1 MNRSHRFVTRF
12 LATTALCVAP
22 ALVGSPG
29 WAADSDP
36 AQAGKYKAEADKM
49 VANGDLKGAEI
60 ELKNAVKAA
69 PDDPQLRLE
78 LAKLELRLNDIDG
91 AEIEL
96 KAAREHGADEA
107 KVIPLLGRTY
117 LMQGKYD
124 QLLQD
129 LPVRD
134 EDPPEARAATLSV
147 RAEAQIQLKKIDDAR
162 SSLVAAEQLEP
173 QSVAPKLGLAKI
185 AYAQGQLDDAL
196 KKADEII
203 QINPSADAYILKGEI
218 LNRKGDHTGAIGQFD
233 QAIKTEPNNIA
244 GYIDR
249 AQTEIGLKDDAKA
262 EADVKT
268 LLGINNR
275 SVPGNYLEALI
286 LARRKDFTGADTI
299 LTKIAPAFPNFPRGY
314 YLQAVVKSALK
325 QLEQAEAAIT
335 AYLAAVPD
343 DVVGEKVQADIMLR
357 KGNSAGAAEVLE
369 KVTAQSPDDFA
380 ALTMLGQAY
389 MGARKPQQAV
399 EAFEKAQ
406 KLAPD
411 NPAVLRGLAL
421 NHLATGD
428 SAEGTSELEKAVQ
441 LAPDDAPSTEALIL
455 VYMRAKN
462 WDKAKSLIAD
472 LKKRKPDDPLAGN
485 MTGMLELAQNHLP
498 EAQAAYQAVEKQ
510 FPDFAPAKL
519 QLGYIATLQGHSDEA
534 KAKYREVL
542 DKDPNNAQALQ
553 RLSQLLEADK
563 KPDDVVDL
571 WLKAHHAQPDS
582 VPAALGLVQAYMVKK
597 DMDSAL
603 AIIRDMQIRQPNEPR
618 LFAMRAELEL
628 QKKDAK
634 DAVVSLQR
642 LSELRPQD
650 PAVRS
655 DLAKAQ
661 ALSGDTNGAIATI
674 GEARKLDPN
683 NIGLAIQEIAYL
695 GQRNPDDA
703 IQAAQRLAA
712 QMPDQPRAQVVEGD
726 YLQSQKRPAEAIA
739 AYNKALQVHPSLLIV
754 SRLAGMAMKDGKP
767 AQAGKLLKD
776 WVNAHPD
783 DLAAQVEMAN
793 FSLQQKDYS
802 DAKTRFEAA
811 LKSRPNDPLI
821 LNNLAYI
828 YQRDGDA
835 RALDFAQKAHDAAP
849 QSPAIDDTLGW
860 IMLQKDDTA
869 NGLKYLEQAHS
880 GAPDDLDISY
890 HLAVALDKTGK
901 KPEATDLLKKAIA
914 VGRDFDSK
922 KDAEA
927 LLAQLSKS

>member
-1 MNRSHRFVTRF
+1 MNRSNRFVTRL
-12 LATTALCVAP
+12 LATAALCALP
-22 ALVGSPG
+22 ALTATPS

-49 VANGDLKGAEI
+49 IANGDLKGAEI
-60 ELKNAVKAA
+60 ELKNAVKAS
-69 PDDPQLRLE
+69 PDDPQMRIE
-78 LAKLELRLNDIDG
+78 LAKLELRLNDVDG
-91 AEIEL
+91 AQIEL
-96 KAAREHGADEA
+96 KAARDHGADEA
-107 KVIPLLGRTY
+107 KLVPLLGRTY

-129 LPVRD
+129 FPVRD
-134 EDPPEARAATLSV
+134 DDPPEARAATLAV
-147 RAEAQIQLKKIDDAR
+147 RADAQIQLKKIDDAR

-173 QSVAPKLGLAKI
+173 QSVQPKLGLARI
-185 AYAQGQLDDAL
+185 AYAQNQLDDAL

-203 QINPSADAYILKGEI
+203 KIDPSADAYILKGEI
-218 LNRKGDHTGAIGQFD
+218 LNRKGDHPGALGQFD
-233 QAIKTEPNNIA
+233 LAIKAEPNNIA

-249 AQTEIGLKDDAKA
+249 AQTEISQKDDTKA

-286 LARRKDFTGADTI
+286 LARRKDFSGADTI
-299 LTKIAPAFPNFPRGY
+299 LTKIAPAFPNFPRGF

-325 QLEQAEAAIT
+325 QMEQADQAIT
-335 AYLAAVPD
+335 AYLQAVPD

-357 KGNSAGAAEVLE
+357 KGNSAEAAEVLE
-369 KVTAQSPDDFA
+369 KVTAQAPEDFA

-441 LAPDDAPSTEALIL
+441 LAPDDAPSSETLIL

-462 WDKAKSLIAD
+462 WDKAKGLIAD
-472 LKKRKPDDPLAGN
+472 LKKRRPDDPIAGN

-510 FPDFAPAKL
+510 YPDFAPAKL
-519 QLGYIATLQGHSDEA
+519 QLAYIDTVQGHADDA

-542 DKDPNNAQALQ
+542 DKDPNNPQALQ
-553 RLSQLLEADK
+553 KLSQLLEAEQ

-571 WLKAHHAQPDS
+571 WLKAHHTQPDNI
-582 VPAALGLVQAYMVKK
+582 PAALGLVQAYIVKK

-603 AIIRDMQIRQPNEPR
+603 AIVRDMQIRQPNEPR

-650 PAVRS
+650 AAVRS

-661 ALSGDTNGAIATI
+661 ALSGDSNGAIATI
-674 GEARKLDPN
+674 AEARKLDPN
-683 NIGLAIQEIAYL
+683 NLGLAIQEIAYL

-703 IQAAQRLAA
+703 VQAAQRLAA
-712 QMPDQPRAQVVEGD
+712 QMPDQPRAQVIEGD
-726 YLQSQKRPAEAIA
+726 YLLAQKRPAEAVA
-739 AYNKALQVHPSLLIV
+739 AYSKALQVHPSLLLV
-754 SRLAGMAMKDGKP
+754 TRLAGMSMRDGKP

-776 WVNAHPD
+776 WVVAHPD
-783 DLAAQVEMAN
+783 DMQAVIAVAN
-793 FSLQQKDYS
+793 FSLEQKDYA

-811 LKSRPNDPLI
+811 LKTRPNDPLI
-821 LNNLAYI
+821 LNNLAFI
-828 YQRDGDA
+828 YQRDGDS
-835 RALDFAQKAHDAAP
+835 RALDLAQKAHNAAP

-860 IMLQKDDTA
+860 IMLQKDDTE
-869 NGLKYLEQAHS
+869 NGLKYLQQAHS

-901 KPEATDLLKKAIA
+901 KPEAADLLKKAIA